1 MLNHKSLMIKFNG
14 NNFYQR
20 MHKQRMRF
28 AFDLYPNL
36 HYTQL
41 SITSLLSLFR
51 ILTHNF
57 FTSEM
62 KIFEKGTELL
72 FMTQ

>member
-1 MLNHKSLMIKFNG
+1 
-14 NNFYQR
+14 

-28 AFDLYPNL
+28 AFDFCPNL

-41 SITSLLSLFR
+41 AIASLLSLFH

-57 FTSEM
+57 FTIEM
-62 KIFEKGTELL
+62 KIFEKCTELCL
-72 FMTQ
+72 